1 MKNNFLLS
9 VIVPAY
15 NEKKT
20 FSILTKKL
28 LKLKIKKVKL
38 EIIIV
43 ESNSTDGTRDE
54 ALKFKNNKN
63 IKLILQPNAKGKGNA
78 VIEGFKHVTGDYVII
93 QDADLEYDPSNFEAM
108 LKPILNQ
115 ETNFVLGSRIKKG
128 ILHMRSFK
136 NRKILSLT
144 FNILHIIL
152 TTFFNIIHQK
162 FILDPWTCYRLFPAS
177 VLKNI
182 KFYSQGFDFDTEL
195 ICKLIR
201 YGLKHKEVPVNYSS
215 RSFEDGKKINVFKDG
230 YLAMFAILKYR
241 FFKFY

>member
-9 VIVPAY
+9 VIVPVY

-20 FSILTKKL
+20 FFVLIKKL
-28 LKLKIKKVKL
+28 LKLKIKKIKL

-63 IKLILQPNAKGKGNA
+63 IKLILQPTPKGKGNA

-152 TTFFNIIHQK
+152 TTFFNIIYQK

-195 ICKLIR
+195 ICKLVR

-230 YLAMFAILKYR
+230 YLAVFAILKYR